1 MKFIS
6 KEKKYAIIEL
16 KKFEKF
22 DWIYFATNGI
32 DMGLIE
38 KGRFQEVGHFIP
50 VKSDKVR
57 IKIEV
62 MGD

>member
-16 KKFEKF
+16 KKGEKF
-22 DWIYFATNGI
+22 DWIYFATDGI
-32 DMGLIE
+32 DVGLVKE
-38 KGRFQEVGHFIP
+38 GYAQKVEHFIP

-62 MGD
+62 IEE